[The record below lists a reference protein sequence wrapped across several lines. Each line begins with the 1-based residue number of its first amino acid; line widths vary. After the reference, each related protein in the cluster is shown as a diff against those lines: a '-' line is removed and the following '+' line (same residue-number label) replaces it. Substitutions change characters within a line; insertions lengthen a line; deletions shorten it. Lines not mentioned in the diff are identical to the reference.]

1 MTWSTDFRSAGRW
14 FGRRV
19 TAIGPRRADYVAMG
33 QDPRRDLI
41 AGLTVGVV
49 ALPLALAFGATSGMG
64 AGAGLITAIVA
75 GVLAAIF
82 GGSNLQ
88 VSGPTGAMT
97 VVLVPIIATYGPDGV
112 LVVGL
117 LAGIILVGMAIGGMG
132 RFVQFIPMPVIEG
145 FTVGIAVIIGLQ
157 QIPAA
162 LGVTAHGER
171 VMAVAL
177 DAVVTWVASPQVW
190 PLVLSAGVMFIM
202 LAGSRLRS
210 PIPMSLV
217 GIVLATLAAEVL
229 NLPVARIGDLPR
241 SLPLPQLPA
250 MDTAMIRVLFVPAFA
265 VAALAALESLLSATV
280 ADGMSGRDRH
290 DPDRE
295 LFGQGIANIASP
307 LFGGLPATAAIAR
320 TAVNVRTGARS
331 RLASITHSVVLV
343 VVVLA
348 LAPVVATIPLAALS
362 GVLLATA
369 VRMVEVSRIKVL
381 LHTTH
386 RDATDFAATAVA
398 TVALDL
404 VTAVIL
410 GVVIAGLL
418 ALRAMAA
425 STTIGEIPLA
435 EAGAPGGLADEPLY
449 DPHIIAYR
457 IEGSLFFGAAH
468 EALLG
473 VADVADLRVVI
484 LRLSRVS
491 TLDATGATVLHD
503 TVQQLRRRGVVVLL
517 SGVKDPHW
525 KVLDILG
532 VTELIGGEEHVF
544 VDTRS
549 AVEHARLHVSG
560 VAVH

>member
-1 MTWSTDFRSAGRW
+1 
-14 FGRRV
+14 
-19 TAIGPRRADYVAMG
+19 MG